1 MLRGLN
7 LFSSLSI
14 SVFKDGAKVRV
25 LIKLEEM
32 MGKKKSFK
40 GTYVRFMRTV
50 WYSNQKETVAFH
62 LTSCVQ
68 KVTLWF
74 SISVTFKVAG
84 LYTSAGNT

>member
-32 MGKKKSFK
+32 MEKK
-40 GTYVRFMRTV
+40 VIQRDLRTF
-50 WYSNQKETVAFH
+50 YED
-62 LTSCVQ
+62 CMVQ
-68 KVTLWF
+68 
-74 SISVTFKVAG
+74 
-84 LYTSAGNT
+84 